1 MSNFKWLYVNDFI
14 VLNNLLFLDIFLFLD
29 IKIKFFFNFKIKCIL
44 ILVIVYLVFKYFWIV
59 YFDIVFEIGWNNLKI

>member
-44 ILVIVYLVFKYFWIV
+44 ILVIVYLVFKYFWKV
-59 YFDIVFEIGWNNLKI
+59 YFDIVFFVFFWNRLK